1 MPQKE
6 KKNPSLEEQFE
17 KLEQL
22 IDILSDEEVSLEE
35 AFSAYSKGME
45 LLKNCQDQ
53 IDGVEKKVMLL
64 GSNGVQEE
72 FEAGEE

>member
-45 LLKNCQDQ
+45 LLKSCQDQ
-53 IDGVEKKVMLL
+53 IDSVEKKVMLL
-64 GSNGVQEE
+64 GSNGVPEE
-72 FEAGEE
+72 FETGEE

>member
-45 LLKNCQDQ
+45 LLKNCQDAA
-53 IDGVEKKVMLL
+53 ILDTCH
-64 GSNGVQEE
+64 
-72 FEAGEE
+72 FELNTI